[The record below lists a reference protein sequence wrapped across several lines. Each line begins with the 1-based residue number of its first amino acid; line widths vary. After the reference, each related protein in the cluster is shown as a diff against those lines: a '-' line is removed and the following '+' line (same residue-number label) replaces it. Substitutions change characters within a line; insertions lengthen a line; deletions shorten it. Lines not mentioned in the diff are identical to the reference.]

1 MSIVNKKEEYYVEET
16 RAEVVNLNPR
26 LEAANISDKNLS
38 SYEYLNS
45 FIKKRAE
52 LYGGYK
58 SFGEWLKS
66 TYANDRRRFSE
77 FEHLLKNKSILDFNA
92 TNGGFLRLAS
102 SVANKTAAVKY
113 TPYLDYDFEQM
124 GIDIFRSIDSI
135 DEQFDVI
142 TLFNIIENIPSA
154 EDILQKLAS
163 KLKRGGL
170 ILIETQNEQDALLE
184 YYESKS
190 FEAFINMNCRSKLFN
205 IKSLNTMLRKAHLK
219 PLSIRQIQKFPFSN
233 HLHWLLT
240 NRPDGHKKWGLID
253 KIFPSYFYQSI
264 LKKYNTCD
272 TLISVVSV

>member
-1 MSIVNKKEEYYVEET
+1 MSIVNKKEEYFIEES
-16 RAEVVNLNPR
+16 RSEVVNLNPK

-58 SFGEWLKS
+58 SFGEWLKA
-66 TYANDRRRFSE
+66 TYANDRRRFIE

-113 TPYLDYDFEQM
+113 TPYLDNDFKQM

-135 DEQFDVI
+135 DEHFDVI

-170 ILIETQNEQDALLE
+170 ILIETQNEHDALLE

-205 IKSLNTMLRKAHLK
+205 IKSLKTMLRKAHLK

-253 KIFPSYFYQSI
+253 KIFPSYIYQSI

>member
-1 MSIVNKKEEYYVEET
+1 MSIVNKKEEYFIKET
-16 RAEVVNLNPR
+16 RSEVVNLNPK

-58 SFGEWLKS
+58 SFGEWLKA
-66 TYANDRRRFSE
+66 TYANDRRRFIE

-113 TPYLDYDFEQM
+113 TPYLDNDFKQM

-135 DEQFDVI
+135 DEHFDVI

-170 ILIETQNEQDALLE
+170 ILIETQNEHDALLE

-240 NRPDGHKKWGLID
+240 NRPVGHKKWGLID
-253 KIFPSYFYQSI
+253 KIFPSYIYQSI

>member
-1 MSIVNKKEEYYVEET
+1 M
-16 RAEVVNLNPR
+16 
-26 LEAANISDKNLS
+26 
-38 SYEYLNS
+38 
-45 FIKKRAE
+45 
-52 LYGGYK
+52 
-58 SFGEWLKS
+58 
-66 TYANDRRRFSE
+66 
-77 FEHLLKNKSILDFNA
+77 KNKSILDFNA

-113 TPYLDYDFEQM
+113 TPYLDNDFEQM

-135 DEQFDVI
+135 DEHFDVI

-170 ILIETQNEQDALLE
+170 ILIETQNEHDALLE

-253 KIFPSYFYQSI
+253 KIFPSYIYQSI

-272 TLISVVSV
+272 IISFRGLYQQKLILPREFLYFRLFSLSKYLSKFLQTKATVSYFSQSNPSRLYLLL